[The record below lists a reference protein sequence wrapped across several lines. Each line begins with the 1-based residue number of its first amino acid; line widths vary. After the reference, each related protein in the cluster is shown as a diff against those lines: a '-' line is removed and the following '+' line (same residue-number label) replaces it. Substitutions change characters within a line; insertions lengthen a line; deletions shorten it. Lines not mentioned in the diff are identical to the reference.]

1 MTWVVFLT
9 LKRKYLN
16 NRVNSDEKLILS
28 HILLCFV
35 FFSSYSYS
43 SDENVSF
50 SNYLLY
56 GSDGLDVSGF
66 SGINIL
72 KPGKHSVLLKVNDVS
87 KGSMLIDFLPGD
99 LSKDAIPCFSEKQL
113 KNLGIIYDANS
124 DVIKYK
130 DHSSSSCLKL
140 DELTS
145 DSVVDYDFYT
155 GELIIKLPQVYIK
168 HHDDIGAQKELW
180 SNGVNAMMM
189 NYNIYYSGSN
199 ILKDK
204 NNSSNY
210 LSAFFDNGIS
220 TEFGWYLKN
229 SGVVNYIDGKYN
241 YHSQR
246 TTIQHDITDIDA
258 RFVAGQIY
266 TGSEYFDSYNIKGAM
281 LSTDKSMWPDSQRQY
296 RPTVEG
302 IAGTDALVKI
312 YQGNYLIYQK
322 NMPKGAFSISDYT
335 PAGYGGSLDVV
346 IEESGGVTQTYS
358 IPFNTSVNLIRK
370 KQYTFSFITGEY
382 DNKGLSFTKKP
393 IVSQVGVNYGLTDFI
408 NTHGGIMYSENY
420 SAGQMGIST
429 DTKIG
434 AFRNDI
440 TYSVTNPSSTD
451 DTEHGYRYKLSYY
464 KKLNGYNT
472 GVSIAALR
480 YNSKS
485 FWLLSD
491 AVSTKPKSEIYKFK
505 DTFSLNINQPL
516 NGYGNFGLMLNH
528 NNYWRNN
535 NKDKDFTYGV
545 SYQGDLQQGINYSLR
560 FTKFSDDKQVSLMV
574 TIPLGLSGHSRISTN
589 YLHSHNYGYN
599 LSTRIDSASEST
611 EGLTYG
617 ASVTKDEGN
626 HTGLGG
632 RVSYTGKYGLISS
645 DYSEF
650 GEYDNLN
657 INAYGGIV
665 LYDNNL
671 IFGQSSSDTIGVIDA
686 PYAANARING
696 LINGTLDNN
705 GYGLVN
711 LSPYNNNTLEVSP
724 ENIPLNVDLKSNTVN
739 VIPRLGAIV
748 PVKFETELKSNSAM
762 LKISKTLRPYF
773 RFGSLIRDESGENL
787 GVIGQSDIV
796 LLDNIKE
803 SGVIK
808 IDSNSNGTCTF
819 NYSLSDNKILE
830 LKSIYLTDCVWSQ

>member
-1 MTWVVFLT
+1 MKTLNIHVVFIFCALFSLCT
-9 LKRKYLN
+9 YGRGDEVRFN
-16 NRVNSDEKLILS
+16 NA
-28 HILLCFV
+28 
-35 FFSSYSYS
+35 
-43 SDENVSF
+43 
-50 SNYLLY
+50 LLY
-56 GSDGLDVSGF
+56 GANGLDTSNF
-66 SGINIL
+66 SEINIL
-72 KPGKHSVLLKVNDVS
+72 KPGKHRVLLKVNDVN
-87 KGSMLIDFLPGD
+87 KGSMLIEFLPGD
-99 LSKDAIPCFSEKQL
+99 SDKDAIPCFSEYQL
-113 KNLGIIYDANS
+113 KNLGISFNKESDDA
-124 DVIKYK
+124 IKNKNYK
-130 DHSSSSCLKL
+130 NTYCLKL
-140 DELTS
+140 NDLTS
-145 DSVVDYDFYT
+145 DAVVNYDFYT
-155 GELIIKLPQVYIK
+155 GEVAIKLPQIYIK
-168 HHDDIGAQKELW
+168 HHDIDDSKELW
-180 SNGVNAMMM
+180 SNGANAMMM

-199 ILKDK
+199 ILKNK

-210 LSAFFDNGIS
+210 FSVFFDNGIS
-220 TEFGWYLKN
+220 TESGWYLKN
-229 SGVVNYIDGKYN
+229 SGVLNYISGEYN

-246 TTIQHDITDIDA
+246 TTIQHDVTDIDA
-258 RFVAGQIY
+258 RFVVGQIY
-266 TGSEYFDSYNIKGAM
+266 TGSEYFNSYNIKGAM

-302 IAGTDALVKI
+302 VAGSDALVKI

-393 IVSQVGVNYGLTDFI
+393 IVSQVGINYGLTDFI
-408 NTHGGIMYSENY
+408 NAHGGVMYSGNY
-420 SAGQMGIST
+420 SSGQVGIST

-440 TYSVTNPSSTD
+440 TYSVTNPPSAD
-451 DTEHGYRYKLSYY
+451 DTEHGYSYKVSYY

-491 AVSTKPKSEIYKFK
+491 AVSTKPKSEIYKLK

-516 NGYGNFGLMLNH
+516 NGYGNVGLMLNH

-535 NKDKDFTYGV
+535 NKDKDFTYGA
-545 SYQGDLQQGINYSLR
+545 SYQGSFQRGINYSLR
-560 FTKFSDDKQVSLMV
+560 FTKFSDDKQISMMA
-574 TIPLGLSGHSRISTN
+574 TIPLGLSGHSRISAD
-589 YLHSHNYGYN
+589 YLRSHNYGYN

-617 ASVTKDEGN
+617 ASVTKAEDN

-665 LYDNNL
+665 LYGNNL

-686 PYAANARING
+686 PYAANAKING
-696 LINGTLDNN
+696 LINGTLDKN

-711 LSPYNNNTLEVSP
+711 LAPYYTNTLEVSP

-739 VIPRLGAIV
+739 VIPRSGAIV
-748 PVKFETELKSNSAM
+748 PVKFDTELKNNSAI
-762 LKISKTLRPYF
+762 LKISKKLKLYF
-773 RFGSLIRDESGENL
+773 KFGELIKNEQGGSL
-787 GVIGQSDIV
+787 GVIGQSEIV
-796 LLDNIKE
+796 LLDNIKDN
-803 SGVIK
+803 GIIK
-808 IDSNSNGTCTF
+808 IKSSSGDICTF
-819 NYSLSDNKILE
+819 NYSLSDNKILG
-830 LKSIYLTDCVWSQ
+830 LKSISLTDCVWSQ